1 MIKIFVTYWGCCYI
15 CIKQN
20 KKIIV
25 LLALLILCRVVKLA
39 DAPPCLGG
47 GEYGKPV
54 RANYSLKVRL
64 LPLQQLSSKI
74 RKKNQPE
81 PKILLLKQS

>member
-1 MIKIFVTYWGCCYI
+1 
-15 CIKQN
+15 
-20 KKIIV
+20 
-25 LLALLILCRVVKLA
+25 VKLA

-74 RKKNQPE
+74 RKK
-81 PKILLLKQS
+81 ST